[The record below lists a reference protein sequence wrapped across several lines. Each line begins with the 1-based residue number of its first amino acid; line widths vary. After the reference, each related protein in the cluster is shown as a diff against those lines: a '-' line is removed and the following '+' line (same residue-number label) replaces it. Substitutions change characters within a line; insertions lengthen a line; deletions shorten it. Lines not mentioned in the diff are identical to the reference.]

1 MQGSRLGLG
10 RGHGTDPHRYRI
22 SGDARE
28 GSWGQPEEEA
38 KGSSLS
44 LSLSQPALGLQ
55 ERVCRDG
62 AAPIEILSFLCFSWL
77 SEVGKGWI
85 VTAAGIGWYDE
96 GLQWAIS
103 VGNKWRLAGW
113 LRLSRG
119 RQGISADLLESK
131 SLRIL
136 IHYAQRLAD
145 TCSRSSKSTTR
156 WPT

>member
-10 RGHGTDPHRYRI
+10 RGHGTDPIATGFPGTLER
-22 SGDARE
+22 GPE
-28 GSWGQPEEEA
+28 GSLRRRQRVA
-38 KGSSLS
+38 LS